1 MKAKQLES
9 AMNTFLRYLITHPWR
24 TLMLAMLVLMATL
37 YGARQLVQ
45 NNDVRLFFDPAAS
58 SSERFASIEKEYG
71 ARDSLT
77 FVIQFSERMPLFSVR
92 GLQLVEQLTEQAWQ
106 LPHVRRVQSLSN
118 FQAVDAQADS
128 LGVSALVKDPAQL
141 SEAQVARIR
150 SLALDE
156 PLIMHGLV
164 SAGGDAALVGMALN
178 LKGADSM
185 AARAVVSAARAM
197 ARDFEAHYKG
207 AVQIHVFGTAAI
219 SDAFDSETQKAL
231 SIILPLA
238 LIVMLVFMRY
248 ILGNWGGA
256 MLTLLVA
263 SISIASAMG
272 LGGYMGIELTPIT
285 AYTPIILLT
294 VAIATTTHLLVCYQE
309 HLEEA
314 GQAESILF
322 AYRDNLY
329 PILLANITTLMGF
342 LSLNA
347 SQSIP
352 FQGLGNL
359 VAAGVVCVLFY
370 SFVLLP
376 VLLSLIKAR
385 RNRRG
390 LVQLE
395 RGLGAL
401 YRLVVAHHLKISV
414 VSIGASVVMGW
425 LALGNVFNDN
435 VVDYFA
441 PQSEIGTAVASVKHL
456 FPGFNSIEFSFPAP
470 QGVTDPVYLNYLER
484 LNTWAQSREEV
495 TYVVSL
501 AEVIKRLN
509 QGFNG
514 GDAQYR
520 SIPADRELIAQYLL
534 MYSSSLP
541 RGLDMSDLMPVD
553 QGASLVVIKFKADST
568 QQILAFRHDV
578 ETWVAS
584 NFPREMRQLASGF
597 EPTFAETS
605 MHNSRSVMENTLWA
619 VLLISASLI
628 IAFMSLRIG
637 LLCLLMNLLPGMIAL
652 GVWCLLNGNMGMS
665 VAIVFDITIGIIVD
679 DTIHFMARL
688 QTALRRYR
696 LGLEEA
702 LWFAFQ
708 KSGVAIVTTSLVLII
723 NFGLIATADFFPM
736 SSMGLVSVVTVT
748 AALVCNLLVL
758 PALLLS
764 WRSLRHKRDLADAA
778 ANA

>member
-1 MKAKQLES
+1 MKEKQLES
-9 AMNTFLRYLITHPWR
+9 AINTFLRYVITHPWR
-24 TLMLAMLVLMATL
+24 TLLLAMLVLMATL
-37 YGARQLVQ
+37 YGTRELVQ
-45 NNDVRLFFDPAAS
+45 NNDVRLFFDPAAP

-77 FVIQFSERMPLFSVR
+77 FVIQFSEHMPLFSMR
-92 GLQLVEQLTEQAWQ
+92 GLQLVEKLTDQAWQ

-118 FQAVDAQADS
+118 FQTVDAQAES
-128 LGVSALVKDPAQL
+128 LGVSALVKDSAQL
-141 SEAQVARIR
+141 SEGQVARIR

-164 SAGGDAALVGMALN
+164 SAAGDAALVGMALN
-178 LKGADSM
+178 LKGADST
-185 AARAVVSAARAM
+185 AARTVVSAARAM
-197 ARDFEAHYKG
+197 ARDFEVRYKND
-207 AVQIHVFGTAAI
+207 VQIQVFGTAAI

-238 LIVMLVFMRY
+238 LIVMFVFLRY

-256 MLTLLVA
+256 ILSLLLA
-263 SISIASAMG
+263 FISIASAMG
-272 LGGYMGIELTPIT
+272 LGGYMGVELTPIT

-294 VAIATTTHLLVCYQE
+294 VVIATTTHLLVSYQE
-309 HLEEA
+309 HLHKA
-314 GQAESILF
+314 GQEESILF

-329 PILLANITTLMGF
+329 PILLANITTVMGF

-347 SQSIP
+347 SHSIP
-352 FQGLGNL
+352 FQDLGNI

-376 VLLSLIKAR
+376 ALLSLIKAR

-390 LVQLE
+390 LAQFE
-395 RGLGAL
+395 RGLEAL
-401 YRLVVAHHLKISV
+401 YRLLVAHHLKISV
-414 VSIGASVVMGW
+414 VSIGVVMVMGC
-425 LALGNVFNDN
+425 LALSNVFNDN

-441 PQSEIGTAVASVKHL
+441 PQSEIGAAVATVKRS

-470 QGVTDPVYLNYLER
+470 QGVTDPGYLNHLER

-514 GDAQYR
+514 GDAEYR

-541 RGLDMSDLMPVD
+541 RGLDMSDLIPVD
-553 QGASLVVIKFKADST
+553 QSASLVVIKIKASST
-568 QQILAFRHDV
+568 QQILAFKQDV
-578 ETWVAS
+578 EMWVAS
-584 NFPREMRQLASGF
+584 NFPPEMRQLASGF

-605 MHNSRSVMENTLWA
+605 MQNSRSVIASSLWA
-619 VLLISASLI
+619 VLLISVILI
-628 IAFMSLRIG
+628 IAFMSLRVG
-637 LLCLLMNLLPGMIAL
+637 LLCLLMNLLPGMIAM
-652 GVWCLLNGNMGMS
+652 GVWRLLNGSMGMS
-665 VAIVFDITIGIIVD
+665 VAIVFAITIGIIVD

-688 QTALRRYR
+688 QTALRRFQ

-748 AALVCNLLVL
+748 AALVCDLLVL

-764 WRSLRHKRDLADAA
+764 WRSLRHKRGVEDAA